1 MKALLAAAAL
11 AFTLAGPAFAFQ
23 CPADMAK
30 IDAALQTA
38 QLTDEQ
44 KARVMELR
52 TQGEQ
57 QHQAGQH
64 QQSMETLGEAK
75 EQGDPN
81 GFLPEMATRIAA
93 VCRSVR
99 SHERHTPP
107 SPRTFASACDRST
120 PRY

>member
-1 MKALLAAAAL
+1 MKTFMTATLLSL
-11 AFTLAGPAFAFQ
+11 ALAGPAFASQ
-23 CPADMAK
+23 CPADMSK

-52 TQGEQ
+52 QQGEQ

-75 EQGDPN
+75 ELLGIQ
-81 GFLPEMATRIAA
+81 
-93 VCRSVR
+93 
-99 SHERHTPP
+99 
-107 SPRTFASACDRST
+107 
-120 PRY
+120 